1 MEALMK
7 RLMLLILLIMLT
19 LAAAGAQALD
29 QSQDEIPITRSDI
42 TADKN
47 PTPWPTPYPDSSLH
61 PPDDCPVTRRPE
73 ARFIPPDPWPERP
86 SQDTDFWYGDN
97 GLWTAL
103 PASGSWRQLALGE
116 KFWWWSEEFILSE
129 DYTPDLTVTARR
141 LDGPAP
147 EFHVTE
153 ATNGYHPTF
162 DLAMLIGVQLASSG
176 CWEFTGRYKDR
187 QLTLVIWVP
196 PW

>member
-73 ARFIPPDPWPERP
+73 ARSAKPPKRC
-86 SQDTDFWYGDN
+86 G
-97 GLWTAL
+97 
-103 PASGSWRQLALGE
+103 
-116 KFWWWSEEFILSE
+116 I
-129 DYTPDLTVTARR
+129 
-141 LDGPAP
+141 
-147 EFHVTE
+147 
-153 ATNGYHPTF
+153 TNIETTTKC
-162 DLAMLIGVQLASSG
+162 L
-176 CWEFTGRYKDR
+176 
-187 QLTLVIWVP
+187 LVIINP
-196 PW
+196 F